1 MLLDKKKN
9 NSYLENCILS
19 SIFVVPKLKKM
30 ALIKSVRGFDPQIG
44 EDCYLAEN
52 ATVVGDV
59 VLGKGCSV
67 WFNTVLRGD
76 VNSIRIGNHVNIQD
90 GSVLHTLYEK
100 STVEIGDYVSI
111 GHNVT
116 VHGAK
121 INNYALIGMGAILLD
136 YAEVG
141 EGAIVAAGALVLSN
155 TKIPPFTLW
164 AGVPA
169 KFVKNVEPEQTNE
182 MNRKIAHQ
190 YAMYAGWF
198 KEE

>member
-1 MLLDKKKN
+1 
-9 NSYLENCILS
+9 
-19 SIFVVPKLKKM
+19 M
-30 ALIKSVRGFDPQIG
+30 ALIKSVRGFTPQIG

-59 VLGKGCSV
+59 VLGEGCSV

-76 VNSIRIGNHVNIQD
+76 VNSIRIGNHTNIQD

-100 STVEIGDYVSI
+100 STVVIGDYVSI
-111 GHNVT
+111 GHKVT
-116 VHGAK
+116 LHGACVHD
-121 INNYALIGMGAILLD
+121 YALIGMGATLLD

-155 TKIPPFTLW
+155 TIIPPFTLW

-169 KFVKNVEPEQTNE
+169 KFVKNVAPEQSNE
-182 MNRKIAHQ
+182 INRKIAHQ

-198 KEE
+198 KEEERE